1 MPQTI
6 TPAGI
11 ELNPQT
17 EPIQDPNPL
26 SEKTED
32 TEANPIYEPSKNTIN
47 FSKSSDENKN

>member
-17 EPIQDPNPL
+17 EPIQDPNPIME
-26 SEKTED
+26 SASTNETTSITEPTD
-32 TEANPIYEPSKNTIN
+32 KN
-47 FSKSSDENKN
+47 KY

>member
-17 EPIQDPNPL
+17 EPIQ
-26 SEKTED
+26 
-32 TEANPIYEPSKNTIN
+32 EPSPTIEDSKNNTE
-47 FSKSSDENKN
+47 SPEQNKY